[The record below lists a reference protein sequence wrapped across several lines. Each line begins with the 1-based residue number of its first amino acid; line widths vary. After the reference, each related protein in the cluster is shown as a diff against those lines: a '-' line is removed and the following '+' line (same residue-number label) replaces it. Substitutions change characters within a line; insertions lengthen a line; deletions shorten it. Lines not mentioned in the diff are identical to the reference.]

1 MEGKSS
7 INADTFSYPCNRQN
21 VLQLDCFSSLGKEED
36 FSDVYKFML
45 PRFPYLTMRLMKSA
59 STNGGV
65 SEKAANPHPDQ
76 ECDVEERNSKEEID
90 GRSYG
95 APVEKQR
102 VQQSLHTRKYSS
114 PSRYSPVNVQ
124 ESRNEDNNFRYQQGK
139 AEDSCSDEAKIVDSS
154 GPTRQGSGNASFDI
168 SGASQEASLMHGLH
182 FTEWE
187 TDEFTDASSSKDEDR
202 PLKSVL
208 AHPLTNA
215 GKGNCNVFSG
225 IPPAPPLP
233 PLLRTGSVRDFSS
246 FGKTFSESLM
256 EIRLRRSP
264 ASHKLH
270 EESLSR
276 TNPSVTRAS
285 NESVQSGN
293 PSSRFEVC
301 GNTPRKLPFFNS
313 QSEKSTKLRLTES
326 EYLSSGESLKFMA
339 PAFQNLEGCAHEY
352 SNSSSA
358 HHVTSINGYPVYQNQ
373 ESVTPNLSL
382 KSNYQESN
390 SPCQLASKIDSS
402 DHLSASPS
410 IPFDT
415 YDRTTK
421 QRRPSDIR
429 PLEPSKVEA
438 LCRKFEGS
446 APPLTGRRRRGAKG
460 SSLLLSHV
468 KAVADHLLERLA
480 NPPPPPRGSQLH
492 SAKLCLAKRGLLDFQ
507 ECQVCLFTLSQLK
520 MVLTSISV

>member
-7 INADTFSYPCNRQN
+7 INADSFSYPCNRQN

-95 APVEKQR
+95 APVEEQR
-102 VQQSLHTRKYSS
+102 EQQSLHTKKYSS
-114 PSRYSPVNVQ
+114 LSRYSPVNVQ
-124 ESRNEDNNFRYQQGK
+124 ESRNEDYNFRYQQGK

-187 TDEFTDASSSKDEDR
+187 TDEFTDASSSKNEDR
-202 PLKSVL
+202 PVKSVL
-208 AHPLTNA
+208 THSLTNA
-215 GKGNCNVFSG
+215 GKGNCNVISG

-233 PLLRTGSVRDFSS
+233 PFLLRTGSVRDFSS
-246 FGKTFSESLM
+246 FGKTFSESLK
-256 EIRLRRSP
+256 EIRLRRSS

-285 NESVQSGN
+285 NESVQSRT

-301 GNTPRKLPFFNS
+301 VSSGNIPRKLLSFK
-313 QSEKSTKLRLTES
+313 SEKSAKLRLTES
-326 EYLSSGESLKFMA
+326 EYLSSSEPQKFMA
-339 PAFQNLEGCAHEY
+339 PALQNLEGCAHEY

-390 SPCQLASKIDSS
+390 SLCQFSASKIDSS
-402 DHLSASPS
+402 DHLSTSPS

-415 YDRTTK
+415 YDRIPK
-421 QRRPSDIR
+421 QSRPSYIR

-507 ECQVCLFTLSQLK
+507 ECQVCLFTLSVNLRWF
-520 MVLTSISV
+520 